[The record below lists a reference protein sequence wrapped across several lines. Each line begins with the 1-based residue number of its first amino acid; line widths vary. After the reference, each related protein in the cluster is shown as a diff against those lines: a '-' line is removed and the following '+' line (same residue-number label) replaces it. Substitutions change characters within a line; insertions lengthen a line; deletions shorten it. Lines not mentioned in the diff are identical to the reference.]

1 MRINKFA
8 KENGI
13 VPFDEWFLSLDKSI
27 QPRVWARLKRIE
39 LMDSLGDYKK
49 IGDIFELKL
58 SFSSGLRIYWG
69 QEKEGVILLLT
80 AGNKSTQKS
89 DIKLAQ
95 KYWEEYNA

>member
-8 KENGI
+8 KANGV

-27 QPRVWARLKRIE
+27 QPR
-39 LMDSLGDYKK
+39 
-49 IGDIFELKL
+49 
-58 SFSSGLRIYWG
+58 IYWG
-69 QEKEGVILLLT
+69 KEKDDTIVLLS
-80 AGNKSTQKS
+80 AGDKSTQKS